1 MLIHVA
7 DTAVEVPSKSMDCQ
21 KQYLWH
27 CNVGG
32 FKVDILSIFC
42 IYYAIMFIVIMS
54 V

>member
-21 KQYLWH
+21 KQSYLWH

-42 IYYAIMFIVIMS
+42 IYYANICLLLL
-54 V
+54 